1 QQKDPAQSVSTSTT
15 GQVTPAASSLVSA
28 DLQIPTVSADVAA
41 DIAKYTN
48 KIMDTIKGTMTE
60 IYNDLSKSTSGNTI
74 AEIRRLRIEIE
85 KLQWLHQQEL
95 SEMKHNLDERQS
107 QSGGVDAGARP
118 SLSQVKKS
126 WGFRRTTIARRE
138 FMEEVGD
145 LTHSPPLVRRG
156 RSRRAIQAPET
167 NTEDGTKQ
175 KTTRTARSVIEDLQ
189 WSAPSSPVSE
199 DSKEPS
205 ETCAGGAFDP
215 SLWQDLGSA
224 FHTAFSLLGGNEGL
238 SLTDALAVPA
248 FLGPANEIEPTD
260 LQPVE
265 ENEVPEN
272 LEDMDITQPVA
283 PDNVTERESDY
294 VVLISSQEE
303 DSDEMT
309 LLQIKEQLAT
319 SSRPGDSKAREK
331 LQQPDL
337 LQSPKDELS
346 PKTTR

>member
-1 QQKDPAQSVSTSTT
+1 
-15 GQVTPAASSLVSA
+15 
-28 DLQIPTVSADVAA
+28 
-41 DIAKYTN
+41 
-48 KIMDTIKGTMTE
+48 MD
-60 IYNDLSKSTSGNTI
+60 S
-74 AEIRRLRIEIE
+74 IE
-85 KLQWLHQQEL
+85 KTNAVNDDG
-95 SEMKHNLDERQS
+95 SSGTPDERQS
-107 QSGGVDAGARP
+107 QSGGVDSGARP

-205 ETCAGGAFDP
+205 ETSAGGAFDP

-260 LQPVE
+260 PQPVE

-319 SSRPGDSKAREK
+319 SSRPGDSKAREEEK
-331 LQQPDL
+331 EEEREALETRPEPEAEGEPPETEAEPRCEMETDGPLCTGPGCVKQALPDSVYCGTDCILQHAAITMKTL
-337 LQSPKDELS
+337 SCPKV
-346 PKTTR
+346 PKSKERPQRKTAAARPPAKVSERLD